1 MVGAAYQRPFVKTRS
16 LADASYVGD
25 LGLRDAT
32 YFSVT
37 FDGVGLPRTDFG
49 QKYYRVFLDLLVQSF
64 SLNYWFSGK
73 PRYFPYL
80 NPMQAEDSSRAFVE
94 NNYESGRPQ
103 HR

>member
-1 MVGAAYQRPFVKTRS
+1 MVAAAYQRPFEETRS
-16 LADASYVGD
+16 LADAPYTDD

-37 FDGVGLPRTDFG
+37 FDGVGLPHRDFG

-80 NPMQAEDSSRAFVE
+80 NPMQAEDSSRPFVE
-94 NNYESGRPQ
+94 NDYESGRPQ
-103 HR
+103 RR